1 MAENIIGKDL
11 VRLYRGV
18 DQFVD
23 NFTPKSFEGNILQGR
38 WYGTDPAASRKY
50 GQGLLTSNKPGYG
63 VMYSMDVPSSS
74 LPKTEKFRNK
84 LISKGYDYLDNPKN
98 PFGKNVFLATKNL
111 IKEGQPKINIP
122 QTALLN
128 LETLGSKGLGFLKQ
142 NAFRTLAMLGSLPFQ
157 AGIMALSPTRM
168 GNAELPQMPQGSPL
182 QINQGGGDGRY
193 GRGSDGQQSYNSGQG
208 FGIGATTGG
217 PVSNRTGRGRTGYG
231 IGGLV

>member
-11 VRLYRGV
+11 VTLYRGV

-23 NFTPKSFEGNILQGR
+23 DFTPKSFEKNILQGR

-50 GQGLLTSNKPGYG
+50 GQGLLKSGKPGYG

-74 LPKTEKFRNK
+74 LSQTEKFRNK
-84 LISKGYDYLDNPKN
+84 LISKGYDTLDNTKI

-128 LETLGSKGLGFLKQ
+128 LETLGSQGLGFLRN
-142 NAFRTLAMLGSLPFQ
+142 NALRTLAILSSLPAQ
-157 AGIMALSPTRM
+157 AGIMTLAPTRM
-168 GNAELPQMPQGSPL
+168 GNAELLQMPKGPPSI
-182 QINQGGGDGRY
+182 INQGGD
-193 GRGSDGQQSYNSGQG
+193 NSGGGVKDSGGPTGGYSYDGGGRQG
-208 FGIGATTGG
+208 FGYGLAMGG
-217 PVSNRTGRGRTGYG
+217 F
-231 IGGLV
+231 I